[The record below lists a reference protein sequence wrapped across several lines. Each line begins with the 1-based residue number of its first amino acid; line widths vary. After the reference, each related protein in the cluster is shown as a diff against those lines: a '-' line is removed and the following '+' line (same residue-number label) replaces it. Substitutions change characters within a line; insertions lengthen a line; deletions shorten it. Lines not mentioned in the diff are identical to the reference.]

1 MGKSNLCEY
10 CKPPKKTK
18 LRCEGCTVTFKR
30 DIALCI
36 ACFGDFHEI
45 YLKQEPQANN
55 KLGRRIKR
63 SLKPKNKSSSFKSQ
77 IS

>member
-1 MGKSNLCEY
+1 MKKQKQTAQAEQKDADSHFPESMEKSNLCEY

-36 ACFGDFHEI
+36 ACFGDFH
-45 YLKQEPQANN
+45 
-55 KLGRRIKR
+55 
-63 SLKPKNKSSSFKSQ
+63 
-77 IS
+77 